1 MKKIVYITSNDEI
14 VENFLSTE
22 IILLILKRKQ

>member
-22 IILLILKRKQ
+22 IILLIMKRKQ